1 MEEEKRLKKE
11 EAARRK
17 QEQEVPPPP
26 RHFRFSSIFQCSLHH
41 FLFLFQMAKLA
52 KMKISACEMFL
63 TETDKYSKFDETVN
77 ILGPKLKQIWIKQVF
92 RDKLCAFRVS
102 PLMMLKVKS

>member
-17 QEQEVPPPP
+17 QEQEVALPSLQLLPFSFIFQYSDV
-26 RHFRFSSIFQCSLHH
+26 HFR
-41 FLFLFQMAKLA
+41 FLFQMAKLA
-52 KMKISACEMFL
+52 KMKISPCVMFL

-77 ILGPKLKQIWIKQVF
+77 ILGPRPYKTN
-92 RDKLCAFRVS
+92 AN
-102 PLMMLKVKS
+102 

>member
-17 QEQEVPPPP
+17 QEQEVPPL

-77 ILGPKLKQIWIKQVF
+77 ILSPK
-92 RDKLCAFRVS
+92 
-102 PLMMLKVKS
+102 P